1 MPQGMPTAPVTHVVV
16 KLAALAVAL
25 LALVGQAQTLD
36 APAVIRVG
44 VARGSSY
51 DIVSL
56 PLETYVSRVLAG
68 EAAQGSA
75 PAALEAL
82 AITVRTFALA
92 NLGRHRADGF
102 DLCDQT
108 HCQVLRAATA
118 TTERAALATAGQ
130 VLLYRGAPASVFY
143 SASCGGHTER
153 PSEVWPGAEDPP
165 YLPSRTDDACQGEPA
180 WTDEIS
186 AADLGRA
193 LAAAGFSGTL
203 KEMRIAGHD
212 SSGRVSR
219 LSLDGL
225 KPSEISGQDLRAAVG
240 RTLGWQHV
248 KSADFELR
256 RAGSL
261 YRLNGYGSGHGVG
274 LCVIGSV
281 KLAAA
286 GDTAPKILSRY
297 FPGLTI
303 GRVSGARIS
312 AAPSTP
318 PPPHI
323 AAAPS
328 PVIAPVPPVAN
339 VPNVANVSGREIN
352 VALPDGD
359 EGEQPTLTAL
369 ALRERDD
376 VAKALGVEGPRPGSI
391 VLRFHATTAEYEQA
405 TGQAWF
411 TSASVVKADVHF
423 VPLASLRDRGVLERT
438 IRRELVHVMADPVL
452 AQRPAWVREGAALF
466 YADTARDAEAATN
479 SRAACPA
486 DAELLHPVSA
496 GALADAYAR
505 ARNCFA
511 RQIAAGRSWRDVK

>member
-1 MPQGMPTAPVTHVVV
+1 VTRVT
-16 KLAALAVAL
+16 KLVAVAVAL
-25 LALVGQAQTLD
+25 LAVVGQAQTLD
-36 APAVIRVG
+36 APAMIRVG
-44 VARGSSY
+44 FARGDSY
-51 DIVSL
+51 DVVSL
-56 PLETYVSRVLAG
+56 PLETYVSRVVAG

-75 PAALEAL
+75 PEALEAL

-108 HCQVLRAATA
+108 HCQVLRTATA

-153 PSEVWPGAEDPP
+153 PSDVWPGADDPP
-165 YLPSRTDDACQGEPA
+165 YLPSRTDDACQGEPV

-186 AADLGRA
+186 AGDLARA

-219 LSLDGL
+219 LALDGL
-225 KPSEISGQDLRAAVG
+225 QPSEISGQDLRAAVG

-256 RAGSL
+256 RAGSV
-261 YRLNGYGSGHGVG
+261 YRLNGHGSGHGVG

-286 GDTAPKILSRY
+286 GDTAAKILNRY

-303 GRVSGARIS
+303 GRVSGVRTT
-312 AAPSTP
+312 AAPAP
-318 PPPHI
+318 PISPGSPAPAAPRV
-323 AAAPS
+323 AAAPAT
-328 PVIAPVPPVAN
+328 VVVPALII
-339 VPNVANVSGREIN
+339 S
-352 VALPDGD
+352 LPDGD
-359 EGEQPTLTAL
+359 EGEQAALTAL

-376 VAKALGVEGPRPGSI
+376 LSKALGVDGPRPGSI
-391 VLRFHATTAEYEQA
+391 VLRFHATTAEYERA

-411 TSASVVKADVHF
+411 TSASVVKTDVHF
-423 VPLASLRDRGVLERT
+423 VPLAALRDRGVLERT
-438 IRRELVHVMADPVL
+438 MRRELVHVMVDPVL

-466 YADTARDAEAATN
+466 YGDIVRDADAATS
-479 SRAACPA
+479 SRAACPS

-496 GALADAYAR
+496 GALGDAYAR

-511 RQIAAGRSWRDVK
+511 RQIAAGRSWRDVR

>member
-1 MPQGMPTAPVTHVVV
+1 MSR
-16 KLAALAVAL
+16 LIAVFGL

-44 VARGSSY
+44 FARGNSY

-56 PLETYVSRVLAG
+56 PIETYVSRVLAG

-92 NLGRHRADGF
+92 NLSRHRADGF

-108 HCQVLRAATA
+108 HCQVLRTATAITDRAAT
-118 TTERAALATAGQ
+118 ATAGQ
-130 VLLYRGAPASVFY
+130 VLLDRGAPASVYY
-143 SASCGGHTER
+143 SASCGGYTER
-153 PSEVWPGAEDPP
+153 PSAVWPGAEDPP
-165 YLPSRTDDACQGEPA
+165 YLPSRPDDACEGEPA

-186 AADLGRA
+186 AADLGHA
-193 LAAAGFSGTL
+193 LSAAGFSGTL
-203 KEMRIAGHD
+203 REMRIAAHD

-248 KSADFELR
+248 KSAEFDLR
-256 RAGSL
+256 RAGSV
-261 YRLNGYGSGHGVG
+261 YRLSGHGSGHGVG

-281 KLAAA
+281 KRAAA
-286 GDTAPKILSRY
+286 GDTAAKILSRY
-297 FPGLTI
+297 FPGLVI
-303 GRVSGARIS
+303 GRISGVRTTA
-312 AAPSTP
+312 
-318 PPPHI
+318 
-323 AAAPS
+323 
-328 PVIAPVPPVAN
+328 APVPAGPSPAQGPARAAAASGPAVNAPMSALN
-339 VPNVANVSGREIN
+339 VPGREI
-352 VALPDGD
+352 VVSLPDGD
-359 EGEQPTLTAL
+359 QGEQAALTAL

-376 VAKALGVEGPRPGSI
+376 LSKALGVDGPRA
-391 VLRFHATTAEYEQA
+391 VLRFHATTTEYEQA

-411 TSASVVKADVHF
+411 TSAAVVKTDVHF

-438 IRRELVHVMADPVL
+438 IRRELVHVMTDGAL

-466 YADTARDAEAATN
+466 YADNGRDAASTSGA
-479 SRAACPA
+479 RASCPA
-486 DAELLHPVSA
+486 DAELLHPVSV

-505 ARNCFA
+505 ARSCFA
-511 RQIAAGRSWRDVK
+511 RQIASGRSWRDVK

>member
-1 MPQGMPTAPVTHVVV
+1 M
-16 KLAALAVAL
+16 KLVAMAVAL

-36 APAVIRVG
+36 APAIIRVG
-44 VARGSSY
+44 FARGGSY
-51 DIVSL
+51 DVQSL

-68 EAAQGSA
+68 EAAQGSP

-108 HCQVLRAATA
+108 HCQVLRTATA

-143 SASCGGHTER
+143 SASCGGHTAR
-153 PSEVWPGAEDPP
+153 PSDVWPGADDPP
-165 YLPSRTDDACQGEPA
+165 YLPSRTDDACQGEPV

-256 RAGSL
+256 RAGSV
-261 YRLNGYGSGHGVG
+261 YRLNGHGSGHGVG

-286 GDTAPKILSRY
+286 GDTAAKILNRY

-303 GRVSGARIS
+303 GRIS
-312 AAPSTP
+312 SVRTTAVPAPATP
-318 PPPHI
+318 GPPRV
-323 AAAPS
+323 AAAP
-328 PVIAPVPPVAN
+328 APVVVPPAAIVAN
-339 VPNVANVSGREIN
+339 VPAREII
-352 VALPDGD
+352 VALPDED
-359 EGEQPTLTAL
+359 EGEQAVLTAL

-376 VAKALGVEGPRPGSI
+376 VAKALGIEGPRPGSPGGI
-391 VLRFHATTAEYEQA
+391 VLRFHATTTEYEQA

-411 TSASVVKADVHF
+411 TSAWVVKTDVHF
-423 VPLASLRDRGVLERT
+423 VPLASLRERGVLERT
-438 IRRELVHVMADPVL
+438 IRRELVHVMVDPVL

-466 YADTARDAEAATN
+466 YSDTVRDADAATS

-486 DAELLHPVSA
+486 DLELLHPVSA
-496 GALADAYAR
+496 GALGDAYAR

-511 RQIAAGRSWRDVK
+511 RQIAAGRSWRDVR